1 MAGSAPTMPRPAT
14 CCGRSL
20 QAPASMRHR
29 PPTLST
35 ASNTSSSALAGTP
48 RSTSSAVTT
57 SSRSPS
63 TDHIDAV
70 RDQRTP
76 LDSKTRTGMTNA
88 PSFSR
93 QGNIR
98 PMSQVSG
105 TMRCKFALPLV
116 FLLLMRS
123 NALATDA
130 IEEKA
135 KVCTACHG
143 ETGVPQLKT
152 TPVIWGQNAGYLF
165 LQLRDFQSGA
175 RKNDLMSPIAA
186 TLAREDLLPLAE
198 YFAKLKWPTLQQ
210 PPASQDVATKAQ
222 AAISSVGCIGCH
234 L

>member
-1 MAGSAPTMPRPAT
+1 
-14 CCGRSL
+14 
-20 QAPASMRHR
+20 
-29 PPTLST
+29 
-35 ASNTSSSALAGTP
+35 
-48 RSTSSAVTT
+48 
-57 SSRSPS
+57 
-63 TDHIDAV
+63 
-70 RDQRTP
+70 
-76 LDSKTRTGMTNA
+76 MTNA

-93 QGNIR
+93 QANIR

-116 FLLLMRS
+116 SLLLMSS
-123 NALATDA
+123 NALAADA

-198 YFAKLKWPTLQQ
+198 YFSKLKWPALQQ

-234 L
+234 LDHFQGDGSTARLAGQQHDYLLKTMTDFRDGTRGNNPGMSDLMKATSPDAITALAEYLAGLQINQYLGGQGH